1 METQGE
7 IFMLGYSRWQLF
19 KGLVAAV
26 GVLSIVSLALIY
38 FLPSPPSKVV
48 MATGNKGGVFPYY
61 GQQYREVFARFHIEL
76 ELRETTGA
84 GENIKLLLDPNSD
97 VEIAFTFGGI
107 SDGKHSPGLLSLGTV
122 YNSPYWIFYSS
133 NEPFD
138 RLSQLKGKRIAV
150 GPAGS
155 GTRLTAEQIL
165 GKGGVNSETATF
177 LPFAGTAAVEAINA
191 GKIDAIWIN
200 GAPDSTSVQSLLQN
214 PKVRIMSLP
223 TAKAF
228 ARIFPDLARLELPE
242 GVIDIERNIPPND
255 VQLIAAPTKVLVRS
269 DLHPE
274 IVQLLLQ
281 TMVEV
286 HGGSDTFA
294 RVGEFP
300 NSADTEYPVAPAA
313 IDFYKNGPSFMQRHV
328 PLWLSV
334 HAQRAIAVLVAA
346 IALGL
351 PTARLLPLAYNWI
364 NRRRLFYWYAQ
375 LKKLEASFDASPVNQ
390 HSAETQAEIERIE
403 EAVSHIHFPLTFSD
417 QLYNLRSHIDI
428 VRRKITSQGNAP
440 GRVAAE

>member
-1 METQGE
+1 
-7 IFMLGYSRWQLF
+7 MLGYSRWQLF

-48 MATGNKGGVFPYY
+48 MATAFKGGVYEYY
-61 GQQYREVFARFHIEL
+61 GRQYREVFARFHIEL
-76 ELRETTGA
+76 EPRETGGA

-97 VEIAFTFGGI
+97 VEIGLMAGGV
-107 SDGKHSPGLLSLGTV
+107 SDGKHAPGVLSLGTV
-122 YNSPYWIFYSS
+122 SNQPFWLFSTS
-133 NEPFD
+133 NEPLD

-155 GTRLTAEQIL
+155 GTRLAAEKIL
-165 GKGGVNSETATF
+165 GKAGLNSETATL
-177 LPFAGTAAVEAINA
+177 LPFIAATAVEALND
-191 GKIDAIWIN
+191 GKVDAVWIF
-200 GAPDSTSVQSLLQN
+200 GAPDAPAIHSLLHN
-214 PKVRIMSLP
+214 PNVRLMSFPNAEAFTIM
-223 TAKAF
+223 
-228 ARIFPDLARLELPE
+228 FPDLVRLVLPQ
-242 GVIDIERNIPPND
+242 GVIDIDRNIPAND
-255 VQLIAAPTKVLVRS
+255 VPLIGSPTKVLVRS
-269 DLHPE
+269 DVHPE

-286 HGGSDTFA
+286 HGGRQIFQRS
-294 RVGEFP
+294 GEFP
-300 NSADTEYPVAPAA
+300 NSTDTEYPVAPAA

-375 LKKLEASFDASPVNQ
+375 LKKLEASFDTSPVNQ
-390 HSAETQAEIERIE
+390 HLAKAQAEVERIE

-428 VRRKITSQGNAP
+428 VRRKITSHGNAP

>member
-1 METQGE
+1 
-7 IFMLGYSRWQLF
+7 MLGYTRWQLL

-48 MATGNKGGVFPYY
+48 MATAFKGGVFEYY
-61 GQQYREVFARFHIEL
+61 GRQYREVFARFHIEL
-76 ELRETTGA
+76 EPRETAGS

-97 VEIAFTFGGI
+97 VGVAFVNAGI
-107 SDGKHSPGLLSLGTV
+107 SDGKHAPGLLSLGTV
-122 YNSPYWIFYSS
+122 FNLPFWMFYSS

-155 GTRLTAEQIL
+155 GTRLAAEQIL
-165 GKGGVNSETATF
+165 GKGGVNSETATL
-177 LPFAGTAAVEAINA
+177 LPFIAATAVEALND
-191 GKIDAIWIN
+191 GKVDAVWIL
-200 GAPDSTSVQSLLQN
+200 GSPDSPSVHSLLQN
-214 PKVRIMSLP
+214 PNVRLMSFP
-223 TAKAF
+223 TAEAF
-228 ARIFPDLARLELPE
+228 TIIFPDLVRLVLPR
-242 GVIDIERNIPPND
+242 GVIDIDRNIPPDD
-255 VQLIAAPTKVLVRS
+255 VPLMGTTAKVLVRG

-286 HGGSDTFA
+286 HGGRQIFQRS
-294 RVGEFP
+294 GEFP
-300 NSADTEYPVAPAA
+300 NGTDTEYPVAPAA

-351 PTARLLPLAYNWI
+351 PTVRLLPLAYNWI
-364 NRRRLFYWYAQ
+364 TRRRLFYWYAQ
-375 LKKLEASFDASPVNQ
+375 LKALEASFDGPMAKHLSDK
-390 HSAETQAEIERIE
+390 QAEIERIE
-403 EAVSHIHFPLTFSD
+403 EAVSHISFPLTFSD
-417 QLYNLRSHIDI
+417 QLYNLRSHIEI
-428 VRRKITSQGNAP
+428 VRRKIASHANTPEQM
-440 GRVAAE
+440 AAE

>member
-1 METQGE
+1 
-7 IFMLGYSRWQLF
+7 MLGYTRWQLF

-48 MATGNKGGVFPYY
+48 MATAFKGGVFEYY
-61 GQQYREVFARFHIEL
+61 GRQYREVFARFHIEL
-76 ELRETTGA
+76 EPRETAGS

-97 VEIAFTFGGI
+97 VGVAFVNAGI
-107 SDGKHSPGLLSLGTV
+107 SDGKHAPGLLSLGTV
-122 YNSPYWIFYSS
+122 FNLPFWMFYSS

-155 GTRLTAEQIL
+155 GTRLAAEQIL
-165 GKGGVNSETATF
+165 GKGGVNSETATL
-177 LPFAGTAAVEAINA
+177 LPFIAATAVEALND
-191 GKIDAIWIN
+191 GKVDAVWIL
-200 GAPDSTSVQSLLQN
+200 GSPDSPSVHSLLQN
-214 PKVRIMSLP
+214 PNVRLMSFP
-223 TAKAF
+223 TAEAF
-228 ARIFPDLARLELPE
+228 TIIFPDLVRLVLPR
-242 GVIDIERNIPPND
+242 GVIDIDRNIPPDD
-255 VQLIAAPTKVLVRS
+255 VPLMGTTAKVLVRG

-286 HGGSDTFA
+286 HGGRQIFQRS
-294 RVGEFP
+294 GEFP
-300 NSADTEYPVAPAA
+300 NSTDTEYPVAPAA

-351 PTARLLPLAYNWI
+351 PTVRLLPLAYNWI
-364 NRRRLFYWYAQ
+364 TRRRLFYWYAQ
-375 LKKLEASFDASPVNQ
+375 LKALEASFDGPMAKHLSDK
-390 HSAETQAEIERIE
+390 QAEIERIE
-403 EAVSHIHFPLTFSD
+403 EAVSHISFPLTFSD
-417 QLYNLRSHIDI
+417 QLYNLRSHIEI
-428 VRRKITSQGNAP
+428 VRRKIASHANTPEQM
-440 GRVAAE
+440 AAE